1 MKATAQYLPYV
12 CLVLLIN
19 RRRCIMEH
27 SLASTDSIILCV
39 EDEVDLREILAE
51 EMRDAG
57 YQVIEAA
64 DGEEALI
71 VLQHTKPDLILCDIL
86 MPRMGGYQLLQHIR
100 TDYPELAHVPFI
112 FLSAQDQVE
121 QIVSGKHAG
130 ADDYLVKPVNFDL
143 MLATIDARLR
153 QVQRLHAQLN
163 PQTNAVSS
171 TALESGIGT
180 SKVLQRISK
189 TLDFISS
196 GIVLLDGTAQTLFI
210 NNTAKTVI
218 NTALCPEIAAMVKQ
232 HGEQTIWQ
240 HATIRQALGAAK
252 RGEDYSEF
260 LSLACQQ
267 GQHDVL
273 LTICA
278 LSVENSNSDDPA
290 VALFF
295 SHRGHSELVPFKALE
310 ALFQLTP
317 MESRVAWAFAQGMRS
332 EEIAQT
338 FSVSMTTVAFHK
350 RNIFQKTQTNRQ
362 ADLVALLL
370 TLPATTL

>member
-1 MKATAQYLPYV
+1 
-12 CLVLLIN
+12 
-19 RRRCIMEH
+19 MEN
-27 SLASTDSIILCV
+27 SLSPADTIILCV
-39 EDEVDLREILAE
+39 EDEVDLREILVE

-57 YQVIEAA
+57 YQVIEAS
-64 DGEEALI
+64 DGKEALV
-71 VLQHTKPDLILCDIL
+71 VLQQTRPSLILCDIA
-86 MPRMGGYQLLQHIR
+86 MPRMDGYQLLQHIR
-100 TDYPELAHVPFI
+100 VQHSELADVPFI
-112 FLSAQDQVE
+112 FLSAQDQIG

-153 QVQRLHAQLN
+153 QVQRLRSQLQTQVV
-163 PQTNAVSS
+163 PITNAAAGPDDGV
-171 TALESGIGT
+171 
-180 SKVLQRISK
+180 SKVFQRISK
-189 TLDFISS
+189 TLDFINS
-196 GIVLLDGTAQTLFI
+196 GIVLLDANAQTLLM

-218 NTALCPEIAAMVKQ
+218 NKALCPDITAMVKLSN
-232 HGEQTIWQ
+232 EQTIWQ
-240 HATIRQALGAAK
+240 HAAIRQAIIASKNGD
-252 RGEDYSEF
+252 DYIDF
-260 LSLACQQ
+260 LSLACHT
-267 GQHDVL
+267 GQRDVL

-278 LSVENSNSDDPA
+278 LKAESTYSDEPV

-295 SHRGHSELVPFKALE
+295 SHSGNNALVPFKALE

-338 FSVSMTTVAFHK
+338 FSISMTTVAFHK

-370 TLPATTL
+370 TLPTTPSVMQH

>member
-1 MKATAQYLPYV
+1 MD
-12 CLVLLIN
+12 
-19 RRRCIMEH
+19 H
-27 SLASTDSIILCV
+27 SLASTNPIILCV

-71 VLQHTKPDLILCDIL
+71 VLKHTKPDLILCDIL

-100 TDYPELAHVPFI
+100 TGYPELAHVPFI

-163 PQTNAVSS
+163 PQTKAVSS
-171 TALESGIGT
+171 SALESGIGT

-218 NTALCPEIAAMVKQ
+218 NTALCPEIAIMVKQ
-232 HGEQTIWQ
+232 HGEQTMWQ
-240 HATIRQALGAAK
+240 HATIRQALVAAK

-338 FSVSMTTVAFHK
+338 FNISMTTVAFHK

>member
-1 MKATAQYLPYV
+1 MPTAP
-12 CLVLLIN
+12 
-19 RRRCIMEH
+19 
-27 SLASTDSIILCV
+27 IILCI
-39 EDEVDLREILAE
+39 EDEIDLREVLAE

-64 DGEEALI
+64 DGKEAL
-71 VLQHTKPDLILCDIL
+71 VALQSTRPDLILCDIL
-86 MPRMGGYQLLQHIR
+86 MPYMGGYQFLQHLR
-100 TDYPELAHVPFI
+100 EDHPELAAVPFI

-153 QVQRLHAQLN
+153 QVQRLQAQLRS
-163 PQTNAVSS
+163 QSTQEDA
-171 TALESGIGT
+171 TALQPDSSA
-180 SKVLQRISK
+180 SKVFQRFSK

-196 GIVLLDGTAQTLFI
+196 GIVLLDANAQTLFM

-218 NTALCPEIAAMVKQ
+218 NKALSSGIEMMVKQ
-232 HGEQTIWQ
+232 QDKQTLWQ
-240 HATIRQALGAAK
+240 HGAIRQAISAAK
-252 RGEDYSEF
+252 QGEDYIDF
-260 LSLACQQ
+260 LAFVGPD
-267 GQHDVL
+267 GQRDVV

-278 LSVENSNSDDPA
+278 LDATVQQSDEPA

-295 SHRGHSELVPFKALE
+295 SHRGQNELVPFKALE

-332 EEIAQT
+332 EEIAKT
-338 FSVSMTTVAFHK
+338 FKVSITTVAFHK

-370 TLPATTL
+370 TLPTTTL

>member
-1 MKATAQYLPYV
+1 MRTEP
-12 CLVLLIN
+12 
-19 RRRCIMEH
+19 
-27 SLASTDSIILCV
+27 IILCV
-39 EDEVDLREILAE
+39 EDEVDLREVLVE
-51 EMRDAG
+51 EMHDAG

-71 VLQHTKPDLILCDIL
+71 VLQNTRPDLILCDIA

-100 TDYPELAHVPFI
+100 AGHSELADVPFI

-153 QVQRLHAQLN
+153 QVQRLRTQLKMQAA
-163 PQTNAVSS
+163 QTNTAVLKPDND
-171 TALESGIGT
+171 ANKIY
-180 SKVLQRISK
+180 QRISK
-189 TLDFISS
+189 TLDFINS
-196 GIVLLDGTAQTLFI
+196 GIVLLDENAQTLFM

-218 NTALCPEIAAMVKQ
+218 NKALCPDIAAMVKQ
-232 HGEQTIWQ
+232 HDEQTIWR
-240 HATIRQALGAAK
+240 HTAIRQAIVAAK
-252 RGEDYSEF
+252 QGDDYIDF
-260 LSLACQQ
+260 LALACHT
-267 GQHDVL
+267 GQRDVL

-278 LSVENSNSDDPA
+278 LSATSTDSDDPV

-295 SHRGHSELVPFKALE
+295 SHSGHNELVPFKALGT
-310 ALFQLTP
+310 LFQLTP
-317 MESRVAWAFAQGMRS
+317 MECRVAWAFAQGMRS
-332 EEIAQT
+332 EEIAQD
-338 FSVSMTTVAFHK
+338 FSISMTTVAFHK

-370 TLPATTL
+370 TLPTTSQ

>member
-1 MKATAQYLPYV
+1 MDKKLRPTEP
-12 CLVLLIN
+12 
-19 RRRCIMEH
+19 
-27 SLASTDSIILCV
+27 IILCV
-39 EDEVDLREILAE
+39 EDEVDLREVLAE

-57 YQVIEAA
+57 YCVIEAA
-64 DGEEALI
+64 DGAEAL
-71 VLQHTKPDLILCDIL
+71 VALEHTRPDLILCDIA
-86 MPRMGGYQLLQHIR
+86 MPRMDGYELLQHIR
-100 TDYPELAHVPFI
+100 AQHIDLADVPFI
-112 FLSAQDQVE
+112 FISAQDRVG

-153 QVQRLHAQLN
+153 QVQRLRTQLQNQTAQATT
-163 PQTNAVSS
+163 PT
-171 TALESGIGT
+171 LESGHSANQIF
-180 SKVLQRISK
+180 QRISK
-189 TLDFISS
+189 TLDFINS
-196 GIVLLDGTAQTLFI
+196 GIVLLDADAHTVFM

-218 NTALCPEIAAMVKQ
+218 NKALCPEITAMVKQ
-232 HGEQTIWQ
+232 LEEQAVWR
-240 HATIRQALGAAK
+240 HAAIRQAIVAAQQ
-252 RGEDYSEF
+252 GDDYIDF
-260 LSLACQQ
+260 LSLACHD
-267 GQHDVL
+267 GQRDVL

-278 LSVENSNSDDPA
+278 LSATADTSDEPV

-295 SHRGHSELVPFKALE
+295 SHSGHNELVPFKALE

-338 FSVSMTTVAFHK
+338 FSISMTTVAFHK

-370 TLPATTL
+370 TLPATAQ